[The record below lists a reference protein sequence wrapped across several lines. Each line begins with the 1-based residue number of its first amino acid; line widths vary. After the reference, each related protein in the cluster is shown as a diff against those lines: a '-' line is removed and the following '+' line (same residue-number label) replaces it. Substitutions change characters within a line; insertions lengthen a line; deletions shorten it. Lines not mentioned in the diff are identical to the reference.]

1 MVQKKKIML
10 IDDSST
16 NNILYESILSEEG
29 FEVTVVSNPLL
40 AIQNIKS
47 EKPDLIILDL
57 RMPVLDGFQIMEK
70 IRGDK
75 EISSIPI
82 IVLSAENSRE
92 AEKKSYDLGAALYLS
107 KPIGIDDIIQIVSKH
122 MSATA

>member
-75 EISSIPI
+75 EIPSIPV

-92 AEKKSYDLGAALYLS
+92 AEQKSYDLGAALYLN

>member
-1 MVQKKKIML
+1 MTEKKKIML

-40 AIQNIKS
+40 AIQSIKS

-75 EISSIPI
+75 DISAIPI

-92 AEKKSYDLGAALYLS
+92 AEQKSYNLGAALYLN
-107 KPIGIDDIIQIVSKH
+107 KPIGIDDIIQIVSKQ
-122 MSATA
+122 MSAIV

>member
-1 MVQKKKIML
+1 MTEKKKIML

-40 AIQNIKS
+40 AIQSIKS

-70 IRGDK
+70 FKVIK
-75 EISSIPI
+75 IFLQHQS
-82 IVLSAENSRE
+82 LF
-92 AEKKSYDLGAALYLS
+92 
-107 KPIGIDDIIQIVSKH
+107 
-122 MSATA
+122 

>member
-1 MVQKKKIML
+1 MTEKKKIML

-29 FEVTVVSNPLL
+29 FEVAVVSNPLL

-47 EKPDLIILDL
+47 EMPDLIILDL
-57 RMPVLDGFQIMEK
+57 RMPILDGFQIMEK

-75 EISSIPI
+75 DISSIPI

-92 AEKKSYDLGAALYLS
+92 AEQKSYNLGAALYLN
-107 KPIGIDDIIQIVSKH
+107 KPIGIDDIIQVVSKH
-122 MSATA
+122 MSATV

>member
-1 MVQKKKIML
+1 MTEKKKIML

-40 AIQNIKS
+40 AIQSIKS

-70 IRGDK
+70 IQGDK
-75 EISSIPI
+75 NISSTPI

-92 AEKKSYDLGAALYLS
+92 AEQKSYNLGAALYLN
-107 KPIGIDDIIQIVSKH
+107 KPIGIDDIIQVVSKY
-122 MSATA
+122 MPATV